1 MKNVSFADT
10 YSLESRLDGRLQY
23 MKSKEV
29 RNMDD
34 EQLVEKVRE
43 FREEL
48 FNLRF
53 RNATG
58 ELENTARL
66 GVARRSLARTLTVAR
81 ERGIDVDRELKR

>member
-1 MKNVSFADT
+1 MKAKDIR
-10 YSLESRLDGRLQY
+10 ELD
-23 MKSKEV
+23 
-29 RNMDD
+29 DH
-34 EQLVEKVRE
+34 QLVDRVRE

-66 GVARRSLARTLTVAR
+66 SEARRSLARTLTFAKQ
-81 ERGIDVDRELKR
+81 RGIDVERELSKH

>member
-1 MKNVSFADT
+1 
-10 YSLESRLDGRLQY
+10 

-29 RNMDD
+29 RNLNN
-34 EQLVEKVRE
+34 EQLVDKVRE

-53 RNATG
+53 RNSTG

-66 GVARRSLARTLTVAR
+66 GEAKRSLARSLTVAR
-81 ERGIDVDRELKR
+81 ERNIDIDAELRKA

>member
-1 MKNVSFADT
+1 MKI
-10 YSLESRLDGRLQY
+10 
-23 MKSKEV
+23 KEA
-29 RNMDD
+29 RNFDD

-66 GVARRSLARTLTVAR
+66 REARRSLARTLTIAR
-81 ERGIDVDRELKR
+81 EHGIDVERELRR